1 MWRSRP
7 LASQILLGVLGI
19 LVATVSAGALL
30 YGKLTGQTLDEQ
42 YGQRALGIATTVAQ
56 MTTVR
61 DSLVDHD
68 PGHAIQAAAE
78 QVRRSTGAAY
88 VVVTDRSGLRYSHP
102 NPVLIGQRIEEPVAA
117 LDGHGHMG
125 IDNGS
130 LGRSANA
137 RAPLFGPDATVVG
150 QVSVG
155 ILEEQVSGELANEI
169 LWVVLYSALALAIGV
184 GASWLLAHTIK
195 RATFGL
201 EVSEIVSLLQEREAM
216 LHGIREG
223 VVGVDTSGRLDVI
236 NDEARR
242 LLGISTTARG
252 EKIDDLV
259 PPGRLHDLL
268 LGESD
273 NGGDEV
279 VLTGEFLL
287 VVNRMPVVLA
297 GRDVGYVITL
307 RDRTEMEGLVRE
319 LHAVTGLTTALR
331 AQEHEFSNR
340 LHVVSGLL
348 GLGEPEEAARYLS
361 EISHDSTA
369 QASDLRSRISPPEL
383 AALLLAK
390 VTIAAERDVRLTLS
404 PDSHLDLPSVDTRSL
419 LTVLG
424 NLIDN
429 AVEAVT
435 GGPEPRVVDVHVAD
449 DDAEVRMVVTDT
461 GPGIPHDALREI
473 FADGYSTKS
482 ARGQMRRGLG
492 LALVYRLV
500 HRAGGSIEVTP
511 GPGARFEVRFPV
523 SGRLGPSSSPAPIGL
538 EPAR

>member
-1 MWRSRP
+1 MWQSRP

-19 LVATVSAGALL
+19 LLATVSAGALL
-30 YGKLTGQTLDEQ
+30 YVKLTGQTLDAQ
-42 YGQRALGIATTVAQ
+42 YGQRALGIASAVAQ
-56 MTTVR
+56 MPTIRDALVR
-61 DSLVDHD
+61 DDPDHT
-68 PGHAIQAAAE
+68 IQAIAE

-102 NPVLIGQRIEEPVAA
+102 NPVLVGQRIEEPVAA

-130 LGRSANA
+130 LGRSANG
-137 RAPLFGPDATVVG
+137 RAPLLGPDATVVG

-155 ILEEQVSGELANEI
+155 ILEEQVSSELEREI

-184 GASWLLAHTIK
+184 GASWLLAHRIK

-223 VVGVDTSGRLDVI
+223 VLGVDTNGRVEVI

-242 LLGISTTARG
+242 LLGISTTARRRKLG
-252 EKIDDLV
+252 ELLA
-259 PPGRLHDLL
+259 PGRLHDLL
-268 LGESD
+268 TGAGD
-273 NGGDEV
+273 GGDEV

-287 VVNRMPVVLA
+287 VVNRMPVVLS

-319 LHAVTGLTTALR
+319 LHAVTGLTAALR
-331 AQEHEFSNR
+331 AQEHEFNNR
-340 LHVVSGLL
+340 LHVLSGLL
-348 GLGEPEEAARYLS
+348 GLGEPDEAARYLA

-369 QASDLRSRISPPEL
+369 QAGDLRARISPPEL

-390 VTIAAERDVRLTLS
+390 VTIAAERDVRLTVS
-404 PDSHLDLPSVDTRSL
+404 PDSHLDLPSVETRSL

-435 GGPEPRVVDVHVAD
+435 GGPEPRAIGVHVSDAG
-449 DDAEVRMVVTDT
+449 AEVRMVVTDT
-461 GPGIPHDALREI
+461 GPGIPQEALSEI
-473 FADGYSTKS
+473 FVDGYSTKS
-482 ARGQMRRGLG
+482 ARGGMRRGLG

-511 GPGARFEVRFPV
+511 GPGARFEVRIPV
-523 SGRLGPSSSPAPIGL
+523 AGPLVPAGQIAL
-538 EPAR
+538 EQVE